1 MKTSRRNFIQTAVVS
16 SAAAALP
23 ARAKGAPAP
32 QAAGGGFVLN
42 KNPLKLGLMTYQ
54 IGQSWDIPTI
64 IKNCKETRFAHVQL
78 RTTHKHGVELTLT
91 APQRAD
97 VKQRFIDAGLAIS
110 LASAYQY
117 HDTDPA
123 VLRKNI
129 EGTKQFLQLAKD
141 VGALGVR
148 VFPNGVPDEGRPDRE
163 KILEQIGKSVSECA
177 STGNDLGVQLRMEE
191 HGNGTSNIPTVRKI
205 LDYANNPHVW
215 IIWNCSPS
223 DHTGQG
229 LPKGSEGMSFE
240 AQFNLVKGRIGNVHL
255 RELHTEY
262 PWRQLFSLLNTSGF
276 KGYCDVEVS
285 PESTEPVRFMHNFR
299 ALFLALQNAV

>member
-16 SAAAALP
+16 AAAAALP

>member
-32 QAAGGGFVLN
+32 QATDGGFVLN
-42 KNPLKLGLMTYQ
+42 KTPLKLGLMTYQ

-91 APQRAD
+91 APQRAE

-177 STGNDLGVQLRMEE
+177 STGHDLGVQLRMEE

>member
-1 MKTSRRNFIQTAVVS
+1 MKTNRRNFIQAAAVS
-16 SAAAALP
+16 AAAAALP

-32 QAAGGGFVLN
+32 QTVGGTFVLN

-54 IGQSWDIPTI
+54 VGQSWDISTI
-64 IKNCKETRFAHVQL
+64 IKNCKETRFEHVQL

-91 APQRAD
+91 APQRAE
-97 VKQRFIDAGLAIS
+97 VRQRFIDAGLAIS

-285 PESTEPVRFMHNFR
+285 PESAEPVRFMHNFR